1 MKYICLGYIEPGKL
15 PEMTEE
21 LGGILVLEA
30 RDVNH
35 AIQLMSQHPGVKW
48 GRGRYGRRPG

>member
-1 MKYICLGYIEPGKL
+1 L
-15 PEMTEE
+15 PEMSEE